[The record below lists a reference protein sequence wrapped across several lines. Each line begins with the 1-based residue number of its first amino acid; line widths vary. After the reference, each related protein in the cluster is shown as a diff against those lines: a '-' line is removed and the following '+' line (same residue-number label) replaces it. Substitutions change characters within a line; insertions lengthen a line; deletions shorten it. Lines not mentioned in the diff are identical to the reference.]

1 MPTLDFLQKGKA
13 TASGGPR
20 GSKKSKIRD
29 GRTGLYHEEYFNEIL
44 AFEKRRCERSRD
56 SVLLMCADLD
66 AFGEQSE
73 RQKIAALVMHT
84 LSQVTRETDLK
95 GWYVSGTV
103 VGILFTQL
111 KEQGKDRKTT
121 AQRIINKFSRS
132 LAASSDLE
140 RLSKINISWRA
151 YPDEFLDAS
160 ADPRSDS
167 RRGTGRGDAGKG
179 GRLSLLTKRLI
190 DVVSSLFA
198 MIFLSPAFLVIAVL
212 IKLNSEGPV
221 FFRQE
226 RVGLAGKRFVFL
238 KFRSMYVDNDPEIH
252 KAYVAGLIRAG
263 RESEGKDANGSG
275 HTYKIT
281 DDPRITSLG
290 RILRKSSMD
299 ELPQLIN
306 VLRGHM
312 SLVGPRPAI
321 PYECQNYDVWH
332 RRRVMEMKP
341 GITGLWQVEGRS
353 ALPFDESVRLD
364 IRYVQKW
371 SLWLDLKIIFRTPF
385 AVASCRGAY

>member
-1 MPTLDFLQKGKA
+1 MSTLDFLQKGKE
-13 TASGGPR
+13 TASR
-20 GSKKSKIRD
+20 GYRGLKKSRIRD

-56 SVLLMCADLD
+56 SVLLMCADLS
-66 AFGEQSE
+66 ACGEQPE

-111 KEQGKDRKTT
+111 KEQGKDRKAT
-121 AQRIINKFSRS
+121 AQRIVNKCSRS
-132 LAASSDLE
+132 LGASDIE
-140 RLSKINISWRA
+140 RLSKVNISWRA
-151 YPDEFLDAS
+151 YPEQFLDAS

-167 RRGTGRGDAGKG
+167 GRGAGKGDAGKGDARKG
-179 GRLSLLTKRLI
+179 GRLSLWTKRVI
-190 DVVSSLFA
+190 DVVASLFA
-198 MIFLSPAFLVIAVL
+198 MIFLSPVFLLIAVL

-263 RESEGKDANGSG
+263 RDNEKKTRMA
-275 HTYKIT
+275 
-281 DDPRITSLG
+281 
-290 RILRKSSMD
+290 
-299 ELPQLIN
+299 
-306 VLRGHM
+306 
-312 SLVGPRPAI
+312 PAI
-321 PYECQNYDVWH
+321 
-332 RRRVMEMKP
+332 R
-341 GITGLWQVEGRS
+341 IRS
-353 ALPFDESVRLD
+353 RT
-364 IRYVQKW
+364 IR
-371 SLWLDLKIIFRTPF
+371 
-385 AVASCRGAY
+385 G

>member
-1 MPTLDFLQKGKA
+1 MSTLDFLQKGKE
-13 TASGGPR
+13 TASR
-20 GSKKSKIRD
+20 GYRGLKKSKIRD

-56 SVLLMCADLD
+56 SVLLMCADLS
-66 AFGEQSE
+66 ACGEQSE

-95 GWYVSGTV
+95 GWYVNGTV

-121 AQRIINKFSRS
+121 AQRIVNKCSRS
-132 LAASSDLE
+132 LGASDIE
-140 RLSKINISWRA
+140 RLSKVNISWRA
-151 YPDEFLDAS
+151 YPEQFLDAS

-167 RRGTGRGDAGKG
+167 GRGAGKGDAGKG
-179 GRLSLLTKRLI
+179 GRLSLWTKRVI
-190 DVVSSLFA
+190 DVVASLFA
-198 MIFLSPAFLVIAVL
+198 MIFLSPVFLLIAVL

-263 RESEGKDANGSG
+263 RDSEEKDANGSG